1 MKHKRFN
8 STRVALVCAVA
19 LGTTAAM
26 FTPVGASAPFTIC
39 YDRATRIVHFS
50 PLGRCYSPKQVTLVV
65 GDTAGPRGERGL
77 AGEPGPQ
84 GDAGLVGPQ
93 GFQGPAGPIGPIG
106 PPGQTGQ
113 PGQPGQPGVNTYK
126 RVSTTDS
133 STSDS
138 GSATVICAP
147 GSVASGGGF
156 VASAARVSA
165 SQTTPAGDGWTVSWV
180 GRDSGTSVTAF
191 AICAVGTSSAAS

>member
-113 PGQPGQPGVNTYK
+113 PGQPGVNTF
-126 RVSTTDS
+126 VSITQVETVAATTP
-133 STSDS
+133 STL
-138 GSATVICAP
+138 TVFCPA
-147 GSVASGGGF
+147 GEVVTGGGF
-156 VASAARVSA
+156 RGTNQGISA
-165 SQTTPAGDGWTVSWV
+165 SQPTPLNDGWRASYRSD
-180 GRDSGTSVTAF
+180 GTAF
-191 AICAVGTSSAAS
+191 TVNAICAVGTSSAAS